1 MRVFQISSELNVGS
15 VGRIAEQ
22 IGEVILA
29 EGGESFIAYG
39 RESKP
44 SKSFIYKIGNKLNV
58 LYHVLYTRITDRH
71 GFASKH
77 ATRRLI
83 RKIKQVKPDLIQ
95 LQHVHGY
102 FIHIGLLFEY
112 LKESKIPVV
121 WTFHDCW
128 SFTGHCAYYEYTG
141 CEKWKLQC
149 FECPL
154 INTYPK
160 SIIDNSEWN
169 FKRKRELFTSVE
181 NLTIVP
187 VSNWLG
193 QEVNKSFLRD
203 KRVNVIRNGIDLEM
217 FKPSYSSA
225 LIEKHGL
232 RSKYVILGV
241 ANPWSERKGLQYF
254 IDLSVNLGTEF
265 QIVLIGLNDQQLKK
279 LPSNI
284 IGLKPTER
292 VEELAEYYS
301 LADVFVNPTLEEA
314 LGMTNIEAQACGTP
328 VVTFRSGG
336 APETISESTGIIV
349 EKGDTSQLLQAILEV
364 KKKGKDYYSKAC
376 VKRAEEFFN
385 KVNCFNKY
393 IKLYKDILERN

>member
-22 IGEVILA
+22 IGEMVIA
-29 EGGESFIAYG
+29 EGGESFIAYA

-44 SKSFIYKIGNKLNV
+44 SKSHSYKIGAKFDV

-83 RKIKQVKPDLIQ
+83 KKIQQINPDLIQ
-95 LQHVHGY
+95 LQHIHGY
-102 FIHIGLLFEY
+102 FIHIELLFDY
-112 LKESKIPVV
+112 LKASNIPVV

-128 SFTGHCAYYEYTG
+128 SFTGHCAYYEYSG
-141 CEKWKLQC
+141 CQKWKTKC
-149 FECPL
+149 FDCPL
-154 INTYPK
+154 VNTYPK
-160 SIIDNSEWN
+160 SLVDNSEWN
-169 FKRKRELFTSVE
+169 YEHKRELFNSIE

-193 QEVNKSFLRD
+193 EEVNNSFLSD
-203 KRVNVIRNGIDLEM
+203 KRIHVIRNGIDLDV
-217 FKPSYSSA
+217 FKPSNCSK
-225 LIEKHGL
+225 LIEKYGL
-232 RSKYVILGV
+232 STKYIILGV
-241 ANPWSERKGLQYF
+241 ASPWSERKGLQYF
-254 IDLSVNLGTEF
+254 VELSRSLGTEF
-265 QIVLIGLNDQQLKK
+265 QIILIGLNDSQIKK

-284 IGLKPTER
+284 IGLKPTENLG
-292 VEELAEYYS
+292 ELAEYYS

-349 EKGDTSQLLQAILEV
+349 EKGNILQLFQAILKIKE
-364 KKKGKDYYSKAC
+364 KGKDYYRKAC
-376 VKRAEEFFN
+376 IKRAEEFFN
-385 KVNCFNKY
+385 KKNCFNNY